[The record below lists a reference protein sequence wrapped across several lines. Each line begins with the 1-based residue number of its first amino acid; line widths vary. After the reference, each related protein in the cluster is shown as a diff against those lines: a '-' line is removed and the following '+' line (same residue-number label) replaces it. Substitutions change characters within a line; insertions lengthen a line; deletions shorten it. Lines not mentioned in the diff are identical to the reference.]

1 MPLKIT
7 LDTNCFFE
15 YFDRNPKYIKE
26 LVNHAEKGNIELAM
40 TTRVMSD
47 TRDKSSSKGKS
58 LIWNKIQT
66 FPLIETIG
74 TAFRWDLSY
83 LDSGDFPIS
92 EDDSKMVNDLTE
104 LMKGAQTEDIDHI
117 FGHMIGKRD
126 IFVTSD
132 QHFLDHYDELLN
144 EFGVLVLKPEDA
156 VKEIERKVPI

>member
-1 MPLKIT
+1 
-7 LDTNCFFE
+7 
-15 YFDRNPKYIKE
+15 
-26 LVNHAEKGNIELAM
+26 
-40 TTRVMSD
+40 
-47 TRDKSSSKGKS
+47 
-58 LIWNKIQT
+58 
-66 FPLIETIG
+66 
-74 TAFRWDLSY
+74 
-83 LDSGDFPIS
+83 
-92 EDDSKMVNDLTE
+92 MVNDLTE